1 MFAVYPWIPLKN
13 WDHVFV
19 SLVGNE
25 DMPPFSLCDAL
36 YRQMP
41 YDSRSLIQG
50 FQPNIC
56 NLAS

>member
-1 MFAVYPWIPLKN
+1 MCAVYPRIPLKN
-13 WDHVFV
+13 WDRVFV

-25 DMPPFSLCDAL
+25 DMPPFSLRDAL
-36 YRQMP
+36 HRQMP
-41 YDSRSLIQG
+41 YDGRSLIQG